1 MKKYVLFVLLTGFSI
16 LLSASL
22 NAQTEEDLKLSYKN
36 ELVESDILVCNDG
49 EPPFHFQLKNETEL
63 GKFLTFKLRLED
75 GGNVIDMAK
84 PGETQKISYEEK
96 GKFKLQFIGVKAN
109 GSEVVKSYSLK
120 IVGKVNARLEKENEL
135 VKCLESEVKYT
146 LLLLSG
152 DTDGTQYF

>member
-63 GKFLTFKLRLED
+63 GKFLT
-75 GGNVIDMAK
+75 G
-84 PGETQKISYEEK
+84 
-96 GKFKLQFIGVKAN
+96 
-109 GSEVVKSYSLK
+109 
-120 IVGKVNARLEKENEL
+120 
-135 VKCLESEVKYT
+135 
-146 LLLLSG
+146 
-152 DTDGTQYF
+152 